1 MSGRFQPRAGH
12 ALDGRYLLEG
22 PVGEGGHALVWRARH
37 QRLHHA
43 VAVKFLREP
52 GDPERR
58 ARFLREAQVAAAIR
72 HRNVVE
78 ILDVGEED
86 DHVYIVM
93 ELLEGESLAAML
105 ARGPLAV
112 ADAVRVIAAVLG
124 GLTAVHEAGIVH
136 RDLKPDNILL
146 VSDAD
151 GYYPKILDFGISRVH
166 VRESELPPRPSS
178 ISGEEARPNPGAPL
192 LTSVVPTQ
200 ENVIIGTPE
209 YMSPEQVRGK
219 IRVDHRSDVWSIGV
233 ILYEMLTGSVPFR
246 GETATDVFIAIATE
260 QEPPVTGLRPD
271 VPDALGRFLV
281 RALRK
286 SAPER
291 FANARAMR
299 RALVHAVMESA
310 AELEA
315 LGPGSRERAQALRS
329 ALGASYEPGDSIV
342 LKLPASR
349 GPRDDQPTRTL
360 DGSLTTEEVLEEGA
374 PRSVKLTLGA
384 LGAVALLGA
393 VVSWV
398 LTGGGPDEPVSGGE
412 VLEESSAQSSTQS
425 SDASSDALAPRR
437 DPARVRVE
445 LAPLP
450 EGGEVRLDGRVQS
463 SGIIELSTGAEH
475 TLEVR
480 APGRETWRVVRRF
493 EEDLT
498 LTPAMPALVVEG
510 SPPAARASGSAMAAA
525 RATGAPREAPRA
537 RVPGPRETPR
547 VEGSRATRMSGFL
560 TDPGF

>member
-12 ALDGRYLLEG
+12 VLDGRYLLEG
-22 PVGEGGHALVWRARH
+22 PIGEGGQALVWRARH
-37 QRLHHA
+37 QRLRHA
-43 VAVKFLREP
+43 VAAKFLREP

-86 DHVYIVM
+86 VYIVM

-105 ARGPLAV
+105 ARGPLSV
-112 ADAVRVIAAVLG
+112 PDAVRVIAAVLG

-178 ISGEEARPNPGAPL
+178 ISGEEARPDSGAPL

-200 ENVIIGTPE
+200 ENVLIGTPE

-246 GETATDVFIAIATE
+246 GETAADVFIAIATE
-260 QEPPVTGLRPD
+260 QESSVTELRPD
-271 VPDALGRFLV
+271 VPDALGRFLS

-349 GPRDDQPTRTL
+349 GLRDDQPTRTL
-360 DGSLTTEEVLEEGA
+360 DGSLTKEEVLAGGS
-374 PRSVKLTLGA
+374 PRGLTVALGA
-384 LGAVALLGA
+384 LGAVALVGA
-393 VVSWV
+393 VVFWV
-398 LTGGGPDEPVSGGE
+398 LAGGGPDESVSGTAT
-412 VLEESSAQSSTQS
+412 LEASSAES
-425 SDASSDALAPRR
+425 SDASSAESSDALAPRR

-463 SGIIELSTGAEH
+463 SGIIELSTETEH
-475 TLEVR
+475 ALEVR
-480 APGRETWRVVRRF
+480 APGHETWRVVRRF
-493 EEDLT
+493 EEDT
-498 LTPAMPALVVEG
+498 VLTPAMPALVVEA
-510 SPPAARASGSAMAAA
+510 SPAAA
-525 RATGAPREAPRA
+525 RAGASEMAASRETGASEEAPRA
-537 RVPGPRETPR
+537 RVPGPRGTSR
-547 VEGSRATRMSGFL
+547 VDRSRATRMSGFL